1 MAVIRFP
8 DPTLSTPEGI
18 VAFGGRM
25 TPENLLTAYE
35 KGIFPWPIEGLPLPW
50 FCPPR
55 RGVVPLGRVHIS
67 RSLQRAKRSSGF
79 SYSIDRA
86 FEEVVKNCAS
96 VTRPNE
102 SGTWINSEVVESYCE
117 LHRRRRAHSI
127 EVWEGKRL
135 VGGIYGVDAGGL
147 FGGESMFHRKPN
159 ASKLGLLFLFE
170 HLRSRGAEWMDIQVM
185 SPHMAALGAVNISRA
200 RFLRLLSDTQRKGLK
215 LFD

>member
-1 MAVIRFP
+1 
-8 DPTLSTPEGI
+8 
-18 VAFGGRM
+18 M
-25 TPENLLTAYE
+25 TPENLLTAYQR
-35 KGIFPWPIEGLPLPW
+35 GIFPWPIEGLPLPW

-55 RGVVPLGRVHIS
+55 RGVVPLGRVHVS
-67 RSLQRAKRSSGF
+67 RSLQRAQRASGF
-79 SYSIDRA
+79 SFSIDRA
-86 FEEVVKNCAS
+86 FEDVIRNCAS
-96 VTRPNE
+96 VTRAHE
-102 SGTWINSEVVESYCE
+102 SGTWINSEVIEAYCE
-117 LHRRRRAHSI
+117 LHRRRRAHSV

-147 FGGESMFHRKPN
+147 FGGESMFHLKPN

-200 RFLRLLSDTQRKGLK
+200 RFLGVLSEAQRKGLK